1 MPDAPRVRFAPAP
14 TGYLH
19 LGSAR
24 SALFNWLFARHH
36 GGTMVLR
43 IEDTNAALATP
54 AFYDAITEPLAWLGI
69 DWDEGPIRQSDRTHL
84 YLDAIERLV
93 ESGAAYRCDCTR
105 EAIDARNAATGF
117 KGGYDGHCRTR
128 QVAEGDGVVVR
139 FATPETGEVVIDD
152 IIRGRVRF
160 DVGELED
167 FVVRRGDGTPVF
179 LVANAVDD
187 ADMAITHVIRGED
200 LLNTT
205 PKVLL
210 LWRALTDRE
219 PPTYAHL
226 PLLVGADRKK
236 LSKRKDSVALADFRA
251 QGFLP
256 EAMANH
262 LALLGWGPPD
272 DIEIRPMAEIIELF
286 DLAAVN
292 KSPAFFDMAKL
303 EHINGHYIR
312 ALDTDALVDALG
324 PWVGADAPWPAERFD
339 PEVLRAVVPHIRE
352 RLRRLGD
359 VVPLVDWLFTVEAPV
374 ETDDKETAK
383 IAKAMTGDQVAA
395 VLDAVVERFG
405 SCDWTP
411 EALAAVVAEVGD
423 ELGAKS
429 QVPVRIAVTGRRVGP
444 PLFEPMALMD
454 RDLVIERLRAAR
466 ASLD

>member
-84 YLDAIERLV
+84 YSTPSNASSSPV
-93 ESGAAYRCDCTR
+93 PHT
-105 EAIDARNAATGF
+105 AATAPA
-117 KGGYDGHCRTR
+117 RPSMPATR
-128 QVAEGDGVVVR
+128 PPVSRAATTGTAARVR
-139 FATPETGEVVIDD
+139 SPKATESSFASRTPETGEVVIDD
-152 IIRGRVRF
+152 IVRGRVRF